1 MLAEPPGLVRP
12 LYLLK
17 RGIWRAT
24 TIRPFMAADA
34 RDITALLK
42 AWGQGDR
49 AALDE
54 LTPLV
59 YGQLRKLAAQYL
71 RKERQG
77 HSLQTTALVHEAYLR
92 LVRSDDAGWN
102 DRVHFFA
109 VCANVMRRILV
120 DHARKRASVKRGGPA
135 VAFGGADVDLDQLP
149 AHESERAIE
158 LMALDEALTALGAL
172 DPRRARVIE
181 LRFFGG
187 LSVEETA
194 TVLHVSPQ
202 TVMRDWK
209 LARAWLTRE
218 LRGAPP

>member
-1 MLAEPPGLVRP
+1 
-12 LYLLK
+12 
-17 RGIWRAT
+17 
-24 TIRPFMAADA
+24 MAADA

-59 YGQLRKLAAQYL
+59 YGQLRRLAGRYL
-71 RKERQG
+71 RKERAG

-92 LVRSDDAGWN
+92 LVRADDAEWH

-120 DHARKRASVKRGGPA
+120 DHARKRASAKRGGPA
-135 VAFGGADVDLDQLP
+135 VELGGADVDLEQLP

-158 LMALDEALTALGAL
+158 LVALDDALTALAAI

-194 TVLHVSPQ
+194 AALDVSPQ

-218 LRGAPP
+218 LRGT

>member
-1 MLAEPPGLVRP
+1 M
-12 LYLLK
+12 
-17 RGIWRAT
+17 
-24 TIRPFMAADA
+24 ADA

-59 YGQLRKLAAQYL
+59 YDQLRKLAGHYL
-71 RKERQG
+71 RKERAG

-92 LVRSDDAGWN
+92 LVRADEAGWN

-120 DHARKRASVKRGGPA
+120 DHARKRAAAKRGGPL
-135 VAFGGADVDLDQLP
+135 VALGGVDLDLDQLP
-149 AHESERAIE
+149 AQESERAIE
-158 LMALDEALTALGAL
+158 LVALDEALTALAAI
-172 DPRRARVIE
+172 DARRARVIE

-194 TVLHVSPQ
+194 QALEVSPQ

-218 LRGAPP
+218 LRGA

>member
-1 MLAEPPGLVRP
+1 
-12 LYLLK
+12 
-17 RGIWRAT
+17 
-24 TIRPFMAADA
+24 MAADA

-42 AWGQGDR
+42 AWGHGDR

-59 YGQLRKLAAQYL
+59 YGQLRTLAARYL
-71 RKERQG
+71 RKEKAG

-92 LVRSDDAGWN
+92 LVRADDAGWN

-109 VCANVMRRILV
+109 VCATVMRRILV
-120 DHARKRASVKRGGPA
+120 DHARKRASAKRGGPA
-135 VAFGGADVDLDQLP
+135 VAFGGADVDVERLP
-149 AHESERAIE
+149 AHESERAVE
-158 LMALDEALTALGAL
+158 LVALDDALTALAAV
-172 DPRRARVIE
+172 DERRARVIE

-187 LSVEETA
+187 LSVEEA
-194 TVLHVSPQ
+194 AEALHVSPQ

-218 LRGAPP
+218 LRGAPPA